1 MPSRADAHR
10 HQHIKKWRLDFQN
23 AWTHLIDEIEENF
36 VVGQIAEGGHEKLRI
51 KSDGKIAPLIH
62 YRKRFAGLAHLRRV
76 GGDLDVVLAETELDR
91 IRFVARQQRY
101 PAQRVE
107 KGLAFERDTLLRFRR
122 NHLFVIRIIAFDQFR
137 DQQRTIKIECDLTG
151 AHADLHV
158 AIIGKQACQFRD
170 CFCRNN
176 DVRFVTARKFQF
188 ENDSEEASRRQRGRA
203 RLVYVRFE
211 TSTHTDIEIGGGEID
226 RSLFCL
232 QQNVGKNRERGPSA
246 DDVLNLLQSFQY
258 FLFRRAEFHSE
269 SLRCKALL
277 LHPQP
282 LSQSALK
289 RAVNERDGL
298 PNVVLLYHPFLHQ
311 LAGVQDGAMIA
322 AAKCIP
328 NFIK

>member
-122 NHLFVIRIIAFDQFR
+122 NHLFVIRIIPFDQFR

-170 CFCRNN
+170 CLCRNN

-188 ENDSEEASRRQRGRA
+188 EVDHGKAAPVRCHERKFILFIAEENTIEYVTRLVSRNGISGLAQTVAQILLPHRHDLGVLKLRQRWKFFFWQSED
-203 RLVYVRFE
+203 LEE
-211 TSTHTDIEIGGGEID
+211 TLAAPNRSRVFAID
-226 RSLFCL
+226 L
-232 QQNVGKNRERGPSA
+232 
-246 DDVLNLLQSFQY
+246 D
-258 FLFRRAEFHSE
+258 
-269 SLRCKALL
+269 
-277 LHPQP
+277 
-282 LSQSALK
+282 
-289 RAVNERDGL
+289 
-298 PNVVLLYHPFLHQ
+298 
-311 LAGVQDGAMIA
+311 
-322 AAKCIP
+322 
-328 NFIK
+328 